1 MKLKEQYKVREM
13 AGEHVVIMQ
22 GKLGSDLTRI
32 ISLNESAL
40 YLWQTIEGKEFS
52 VNTISELLTEQY
64 GIDDQIATT
73 DAQRWIDKLIDCGLI
88 EE

>member
-22 GKLGSDLTRI
+22 GKLGRDLTRI

-40 YLWQTIEGKEFS
+40 YLWQAIEGKEFS

>member
-32 ISLNESAL
+32 ISLNDSAL
-40 YLWQTIEGKEFS
+40 YLWQSIEGKEFS

>member
-22 GKLGSDLTRI
+22 GKFGSDLTRI

-40 YLWQTIEGKEFS
+40 YLWNELQGKEFD
-52 VNTISELLTEQY
+52 TEKVADM
-64 GIDDQIATT
+64 I
-73 DAQRWIDKLIDCGLI
+73 
-88 EE
+88 

>member
-1 MKLKEQYKVREM
+1 MKIKQEYKVREI
-13 AGEHVVIMQ
+13 AGENVVIMQ
-22 GKLGSDLTRI
+22 GKFGSDLTRI

-40 YLWQTIEGKEFS
+40 YLWHSIEGKEFDT
-52 VNTISELLTEQY
+52 NTIAELLAEQY

>member
-22 GKLGSDLTRI
+22 GKLGNDLTRI

-40 YLWQTIEGKEFS
+40 YLWQAIEGKEFS